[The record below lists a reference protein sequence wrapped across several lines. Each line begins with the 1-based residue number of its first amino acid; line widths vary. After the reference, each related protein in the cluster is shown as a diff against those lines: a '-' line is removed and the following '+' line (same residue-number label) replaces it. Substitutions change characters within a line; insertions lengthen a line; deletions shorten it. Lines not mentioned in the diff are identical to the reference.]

1 IGLIGTLTRGFWV
14 SSIGR
19 SLVCTA
25 DVPPSDVILVEN
37 FDPDYLVFEGAASLQ
52 QAGLSARVL
61 VPTAAS
67 RSDPP
72 VVGVVDRGIAELM
85 ANVAHVHHPE
95 IIPVRHNTEPIGLNS
110 TYDVRAFLM
119 EEHVKSV
126 IVVSPAF
133 RSRRS
138 WLIYTQLLT
147 PVGITVHCLPVFGHH

>member
-1 IGLIGTLTRGFWV
+1 MRMPQIRGNSRWRSFFVYRKDSLATTWKCRLVVLLLIGLIGTLTRGFWV

-67 RSDPP
+67 RSDPH

-85 ANVAHVHHPE
+85 A
-95 IIPVRHNTEPIGLNS
+95 
-110 TYDVRAFLM
+110 
-119 EEHVKSV
+119 
-126 IVVSPAF
+126 
-133 RSRRS
+133 
-138 WLIYTQLLT
+138 
-147 PVGITVHCLPVFGHH
+147 